1 MEGEEKMLSMLIT
14 LLGGGL
20 GGLLRFVPEIFKLFT
35 EKKDRDHEYRMTQ
48 LQLDI
53 DKARAAQAIDLVHAQ
68 GDMAMQAGETQAFI
82 EAIKGQSQPTG
93 VKWID
98 GLNQSVRPV
107 ITYWWM
113 SLFTVG
119 KVLLFVAASI
129 ELYLALAAVKTL
141 TEISP
146 LLSAFVD
153 KTWTIQDQATLAM
166 IFSFW
171 FVDRSIRKNTGK

>member
-1 MEGEEKMLSMLIT
+1 MISMLIT
-14 LLGGGL
+14 LMGGGL

-53 DKARAAQAIDLVHAQ
+53 DKARSAQAIDLVHAQ
-68 GDMAMQAGETQAFI
+68 GDMAAQAGEMTAYI
-82 EAIKGQSQPTG
+82 GAIKGQSQPTG
-93 VKWID
+93 VAWID
-98 GLNQSVRPV
+98 ALNQSVRPV

-113 SLFTVG
+113 LLFTVG
-119 KVLLFVAASI
+119 KVLLFVSASI
-129 ELYLALAAVKTL
+129 ELYLALEAVKTL
-141 TEISP
+141 ADVSP
-146 LLSAFVD
+146 LLGAFAD

-171 FVDRSIRKNTGK
+171 FVDRSIRKNSGK